1 MKAYFEKTN
10 GNNVVIV
17 TDGDTAKV
25 FDGAPDGTFEGVDL
39 YSDNTE
45 ELLKKIEWSEID
57 YDEMYSV
64 NELCYENVEE
74 ELKDATLIFESK

>member
-39 YSDNTE
+39 YADNTE
-45 ELLKKIEWSEID
+45 ELLKNFEWSELD
-57 YDEMYSV
+57 YNEMYSG
-64 NELCYENVEE
+64 NELYYEDIEE